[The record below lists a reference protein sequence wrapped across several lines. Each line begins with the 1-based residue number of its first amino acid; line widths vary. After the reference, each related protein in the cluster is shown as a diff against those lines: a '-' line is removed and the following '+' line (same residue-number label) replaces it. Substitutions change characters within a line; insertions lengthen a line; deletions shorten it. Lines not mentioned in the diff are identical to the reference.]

1 MDTYPDID
9 SEVYD
14 PVGRQVG
21 DQFPDHIKQRT
32 ERENAVHS
40 ENETGLMNLVPKIG
54 VACCR
59 E

>member
-14 PVGRQVG
+14 PVGHQVG

-32 ERENAVHS
+32 ERENAIYS
-40 ENETGLMNLVPKIG
+40 
-54 VACCR
+54 
-59 E
+59 